1 MRVVIVGCG
10 RLGSALA
17 LRMDRAGHDVTVVD
31 ASGAAFQNL
40 LPDYHGKTLQG
51 NILSRD
57 VLERA
62 GVPEADGFAA
72 VTNSDTLNAVAA
84 QVARTEFRVSNVV
97 VRNYAAGWLPLHE
110 AFGFP
115 VVSSTTWG
123 AQRLEALILHRDVR
137 AVCSAGNGEVEVYEA
152 RVPEPWS
159 GRPVSDLVPADAC
172 RAVAV
177 TRAGRALLVSDGL
190 VLKAGDALLVG
201 ATRDGLARLLERLA
215 GAEGRPPGAA
225 TEKRCS

>member
-10 RLGSALA
+10 RLGAALA
-17 LRMDRAGHDVTVVD
+17 LRMDRAGHDVTVID

-40 LPDYHGKTLQG
+40 IPDYHGKTLQG
-51 NILSRD
+51 NVLSRD

-62 GVPEADGFAA
+62 GAPAADGFAA

-84 QVARTEFRVSNVV
+84 HVARTEFRVRNVV

-152 RVPEPWS
+152 RVPDSWS
-159 GRPVSDLVPADAC
+159 DRAVAELVPADGC

-177 TRAGRALLVSDGL
+177 TRAGRALLVSDDL
-190 VLKAGDALLVG
+190 RLQAGDALLVG
-201 ATRDGLARLLERLA
+201 ATHAGLARLRARLA
-215 GAEGRPPGAA
+215 PEDSRPAGAPLDRP
-225 TEKRCS
+225 CS

>member
-10 RLGSALA
+10 RLGAELA
-17 LRMDRAGHDVTVVD
+17 LRMDRAGHDVTVID
-31 ASGAAFQNL
+31 ASGKSFQNL

-51 NILSRD
+51 NVLSRD

-62 GVPEADGFAA
+62 GVPGADGFAA
-72 VTNSDTLNAVAA
+72 VTNSDTVNAVAGHL
-84 QVARTEFRVSNVV
+84 ARTEFRVTNVV
-97 VRNYAAGWLPLHE
+97 VRNYAVGWLPLHE

-123 AQRLEALILHRDVR
+123 AQRIEALILHRDVR

-152 RVPEPWS
+152 RVPESWD
-159 GRPVSDLVPADAC
+159 GRRVSELVPADGC

-177 TRAGRALLVSDGL
+177 TRAGRAQLVSDEL
-190 VLKAGDALLVG
+190 SLKGGDALLVG
-201 ATRDGLARLLERLA
+201 ATHEGLAQFRDRLA
-215 GAEGRPPGAA
+215 REDPRPPGGARDR
-225 TEKRCS
+225 RCS